1 METISVHEAVRRAID
16 PWGMEGQHT
25 TAMRPTASEVIDRL
39 LSQGYVIVP
48 ADVETTG
55 MESIAELDR
64 YITESEQRLL
74 DGNR

>member
-16 PWGMEGQHT
+16 PWGMSGQHT

-39 LSQGYVIVP
+39 LSQGFVIIP
-48 ADVETTG
+48 EY
-55 MESIAELDR
+55 ESIKQPL
-64 YITESEQRLL
+64 TESEQRLL